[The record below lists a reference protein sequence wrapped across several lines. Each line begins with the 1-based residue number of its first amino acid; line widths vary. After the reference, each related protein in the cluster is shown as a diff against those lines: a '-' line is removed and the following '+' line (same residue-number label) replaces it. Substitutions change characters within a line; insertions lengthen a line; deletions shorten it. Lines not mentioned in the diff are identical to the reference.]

1 MKSRTS
7 RALTVTVLLILARS
21 TYADE
26 KPGASQRFEALKGL
40 VGDWVAAGKDGKP
53 TDQVVTS
60 FRLTAGGSA
69 LQETMFPGTNHE
81 MLTMYHLDGSNL
93 ILTHYC
99 SLGNQPR
106 MRAEPG
112 NGTEKIVFKFFDGT
126 NLKSTDAQHMH
137 QATLALDGKDHFK
150 SEWVMCEDGKP
161 CHQAAFDLVRK
172 QP

>member
-1 MKSRTS
+1 MKLRKFA
-7 RALTVTVLLILARS
+7 ALTVTAVLVFALS
-21 TYADE
+21 TKADE
-26 KPGASQRFEALKGL
+26 KSPTSQRFEALKGL
-40 VGDWVAAGKDGKP
+40 VGDWVAVDKDGKP

-81 MLTMYHLDGSNL
+81 MLTMYHLDGSDL

-99 SLGNQPR
+99 ALGNQPR

-112 NGTEKIVFKFFDGT
+112 NNANKIVFKFFDGT
-126 NLKSTDAQHMH
+126 NLKSADAQHMH
-137 QATLALDGKDHFK
+137 QATLTIDGKDHFK
-150 SEWVMCEDGKP
+150 SEWVLCQDGKP
-161 CHQAAFDLVRK
+161 CHEKSFDLVRK